1 MRGEFNIGFFCIS
14 FIFFSSLHINPALGK
29 EAKININLDTKKDNL
44 LCRFVKDG
52 LGVTLGESIALN
64 DDVIIIKNGK
74 KYLGVPLK
82 HVSEKDEE
90 LIVKGLVDKRKALQ
104 MGEKWRESSFKN
116 IE

>member
-1 MRGEFNIGFFCIS
+1 MNS
-14 FIFFSSLHINPALGK
+14 FYYLSIIFFSGIKKK
-29 EAKININLDTKKDNL
+29 EEKININLDTKKDNL

-82 HVSEKDEE
+82 HVSEKDDE

-104 MGEKWRESSFKN
+104 MGEKWRESSFKK